1 MRCDNCGWN
10 NPDGLTKC
18 QKCNQEL
25 KQAPAPVQ
33 NNFNQTVLD
42 PSRNRSEVQEGSQVF
57 CPGCGYPLS
66 EGVTV
71 CPNCGTAA
79 SVAEPAPSQYSKTVR
94 VLPENLLSEEKPKQ
108 EALKATVREIP
119 QHLLDN
125 TKTVRVLPEELLQD
139 EAPVQQAAPQPMPV
153 QPEPVPAPAPVPAF
167 RLVPMDNFDGLTP
180 AALSFSGE
188 AVSLGRKDVV
198 AGDASIAEDV
208 HAAFEFADGQ
218 WSVSDKSGKASTYVC
233 TSRKIQ
239 LQPGDIV
246 VIGNRRY
253 IFE

>member
-25 KQAPAPVQ
+25 VQTPVQ
-33 NNFNQTVLD
+33 ANMTQTVMD
-42 PSRNRSEVQEGSQVF
+42 SSRNHSEVQMSSQVF

-66 EGVTV
+66 EGVNV

-79 SVAEPAPSQYSKTVR
+79 VVAEPAPSQYSKTVR
-94 VLPENLLSEEKPKQ
+94 VLPENLVVEETPVQ
-108 EALKATVREIP
+108 EVLKATVREIP

-139 EAPVQQAAPQPMPV
+139 DA
-153 QPEPVPAPAPVPAF
+153 PAPAPAPAPTF
-167 RLVPMDNFDGLTP
+167 RLVPMDNFDGHTP

-188 AVSLGRKDVV
+188 TVALGRKDIV
-198 AGDASIAEDV
+198 AGDASISEDV
-208 HAAFEFADGQ
+208 QAAFEFADGQ
-218 WSVSDKSGKASTYVC
+218 WAVSDKSGKASTYVC
-233 TSRKIQ
+233 SSHRIK
-239 LQPGDIV
+239 LQSGEIV
-246 VIGNRRY
+246 VIGNRRF

>member
-25 KQAPAPVQ
+25 VQAPTPVQ
-33 NNFNQTVLD
+33 NNFNQTVMD
-42 PSRNRSEVQEGSQVF
+42 PSRNRSEVQVGSQVF

-79 SVAEPAPSQYSKTVR
+79 VAEPAPAPSQYSKTVR
-94 VLPENLLSEEKPKQ
+94 VLPENLVSEEKPKH
-108 EALKATVREIP
+108 EVLKATVREIP

-125 TKTVRVLPEELLQD
+125 TKTVRVLPEALLPD
-139 EAPVQQAAPQPMPV
+139 DAPV
-153 QPEPVPAPAPVPAF
+153 QPEPVPAPAPAPAF
-167 RLVPMDNFDGLTP
+167 RLVPMDNFDGQTP
-180 AALSFSGE
+180 VALSFSGE
-188 AVSLGRKDVV
+188 AVALGRKDIV

-208 HAAFEFADGQ
+208 QAAFEFADGQ
-218 WSVSDKSGKASTYVC
+218 WAVSDKSGQASTYVC
-233 TSRKIQ
+233 SSRRIQ

-246 VIGNRRY
+246 VIGNRRF

>member
-25 KQAPAPVQ
+25 VQAPVQ
-33 NNFNQTVLD
+33 ANMNQTVMD
-42 PSRNRSEVQEGSQVF
+42 PSRSRSEVQMSSQVF

-79 SVAEPAPSQYSKTVR
+79 VAAEPAPSQYSKTVR
-94 VLPENLLSEEKPKQ
+94 VLPENFVADEKPRQ
-108 EALKATVREIP
+108 ENLKATVREIP

-139 EAPVQQAAPQPMPV
+139 DAPAPVSASAP
-153 QPEPVPAPAPVPAF
+153 EPAPAPVPAPAF
-167 RLVPMDNFDGLTP
+167 RLVPMDNFDGQTP
-180 AALSFSGE
+180 VALSFSGE
-188 AVSLGRKDVV
+188 TVALGRKDIV
-198 AGDASIAEDV
+198 AGDASISEDV
-208 HAAFEFADGQ
+208 QAAFEFADGQ
-218 WSVSDKSGKASTYVC
+218 WAVSDKSGKASTYVC
-233 TSRKIQ
+233 SSRRIQ
-239 LQPGDIV
+239 LQSGDIV
-246 VIGNRRY
+246 VIGNRRF